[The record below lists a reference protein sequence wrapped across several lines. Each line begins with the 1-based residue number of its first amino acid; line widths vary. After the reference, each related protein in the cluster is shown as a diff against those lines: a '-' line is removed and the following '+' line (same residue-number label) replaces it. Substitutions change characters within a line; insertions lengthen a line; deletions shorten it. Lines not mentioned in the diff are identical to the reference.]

1 MASSQAQ
8 DLSLSLQSRTND
20 ILMLKRL
27 NFLKTSL
34 DGHSPRQ
41 TTNNMRVRNL
51 QKRDQ
56 RIIETWKNDMEKA
69 NVQEL
74 LQHYI

>member
-1 MASSQAQ
+1 
-8 DLSLSLQSRTND
+8 
-20 ILMLKRL
+20 MLKRL

-34 DGHSPRQ
+34 DSHSPRQ
-41 TTNNMRVRNL
+41 TTNNMRIRNM

-56 RIIETWKNDMEKA
+56 RVVETWKNDMEKA

-74 LQHYI
+74 LQNYI

>member
-1 MASSQAQ
+1 MQPPQPQLDLKQAAT
-8 DLSLSLQSRTND
+8 LNEMSLHLQSRTND

-41 TTNNMRVRNL
+41 TTNNIRL
-51 QKRDQ
+51 KSFKKRDE
-56 RIIETWKNDMEKA
+56 RVLETWKKDLE
-69 NVQEL
+69 
-74 LQHYI
+74 